1 MNAAVRMSVPIVS
14 AQTVKQVHSEAP
26 SSLSQQFCTQWH
38 HSYGWACSF
47 CSGFCMVLIIWNIY
61 LYCLCTGCT
70 QTLDVSSS
78 GGDHQS
84 DPPASH
90 HASHTSA
97 TDPAQPH
104 QPAAGHCA
112 RPRPRLWEHGLCC
125 VAGPIRYA
133 GPYVS
138 WSRTDEFGCLLDSL
152 TLLVS
157 IDPPACVCDFDQQL
171 HLLNSHSHTDSS
183 QAFTQR
189 VSRAPHASLL
199 RVYQLHQKI
208 SLTLRL
214 HSACA
219 LLQFINV
226 RSNLKAEKTLQLHT
240 VTVSEIVCSP
250 AFVYFLW
257 KLPI

>member
-1 MNAAVRMSVPIVS
+1 MKFWS
-14 AQTVKQVHSEAP
+14 A
-26 SSLSQQFCTQWH
+26 
-38 HSYGWACSF
+38 
-47 CSGFCMVLIIWNIY
+47 FCMVIIIWNIFIY
-61 LYCLCTGCT
+61 TLYTYFSCLCTGCT

-112 RPRPRLWEHGLCC
+112 HPRPRLWKHGLRC
-125 VAGPIRYA
+125 VTGPIRYA

-138 WSRTDEFGCLLDSL
+138 GGAGQMSLVACL
-152 TLLVS
+152 TLLVP

-199 RVYQLHQKI
+199 HVYQLHQTKD
-208 SLTLRL
+208 
-214 HSACA
+214 
-219 LLQFINV
+219 FINPQV
-226 RSNLKAEKTLQLHT
+226 TFCMCFIT
-240 VTVSEIVCSP
+240 VYQRQKQPQGRGNP
-250 AFVYFLW
+250 ATAHGHSV
-257 KLPI
+257 